1 MSNALALRLKD
12 LDEKECASE
21 KRKLDPHKQ

>member
-12 LDEKECASE
+12 LDEKERASE